1 MTVIRAGVSSRLLLM
16 KKKSTQRPA
25 GRKFE
30 SIAHYESI
38 LLEEMRHDFKAVT
51 EAVIGFGEKQDRLE
65 VKVNQLDEKIDRECT
80 GIRAAMYVMHQELSG
95 KIDNVRSD
103 LEVVKSDVEMVK
115 TDLAVVKSDL
125 EVVKSDVEMVK
136 TDLAVVKSDLEV
148 VKSDVEMVKTDLAV
162 VKSDLEVVKSDVEM
176 VKADLEIV
184 KSDVKDMSKKVDRI
198 ETHLTTHD
206 EELRLMKQA
215 G

>member
-1 MTVIRAGVSSRLLLM
+1 M

-148 VKSDVEMVKTDLAV
+148 VKSDVEMVK
-162 VKSDLEVVKSDVEM
+162 
-176 VKADLEIV
+176 ADLEIV